1 MKKQIVKKRKE
12 KVAGKGRMKNFLLF
26 LPNMVRLCGG
36 LLMDVRVP
44 ITEKALFG
52 AAIIYAI
59 SPIDFIPDVFPFI
72 GQIDDIYLI
81 SLTLLRLLNFTDEDI
96 VREHWKG
103 GGDIIPLASSIAQ
116 LAPKILPQRV
126 SRILSSRVEL
136 GSAGKIVD
144 SVKNK
149 KAKVLVEVP
158 EEPVPTDSA
167 SKANN

>member
-12 KVAGKGRMKNFLLF
+12 KLAAKGRMKNFVLF

-36 LLMDVRVP
+36 LLMDARVP
-44 ITEKALFG
+44 VIEKGLFA
-52 AAIIYAI
+52 AAIVYAI
-59 SPIDFIPDVFPFI
+59 SPIDLLPDIFPFI
-72 GQIDDIYLI
+72 GQIDDLYLI
-81 SLTLLRLLNFTDEDI
+81 ALTLLRLLNYTDEEI

-126 SRILSSRVEL
+126 TRVLSSRVKL
-136 GSAGKIVD
+136 GSAGKIVE

-149 KAKVLVEVP
+149 KARVLVEVP
-158 EEPVPTDSA
+158 EKQMPVDSS